1 MDTQPDKLTRPSP
14 SRIEVSISASA
25 DVHITAAAARRRVSR
40 LVISEIGNLLCGG
53 EPSLVVSERICWRVP
68 ILLAFPDTGPV
79 GQVGALDVDVETG
92 EVSVTP
98 ERLGEIDEYAQYLAR
113 RTSSV
118 ASGKETAR

>member
-1 MDTQPDKLTRPSP
+1 MDNQSDKLARSFP

-25 DVHITAAAARRRVSR
+25 DVHTTATVARRRASR
-40 LVISEIGNLLCGG
+40 LVISEIGNLLYGG

-92 EVSVTP
+92 EVLVTP
-98 ERLGEIDEYAQYLAR
+98 ERLVEIADYAHH
-113 RTSSV
+113 V
-118 ASGKETAR
+118 AQRIPPATE